1 MANLSLNCEH
11 TVYLTVKSMRGYLK
25 NLNDSIFGCIIH
37 VNELH
42 TLVATTVQKSPFTV
56 YLNSP

>member
-11 TVYLTVKSMRGYLK
+11 TVYLTAKSAKGYLK

-37 VNELH
+37 INELY
-42 TLVATTVQKSPFTV
+42 TLAATTVQKSPFTV
-56 YLNSP
+56 YLNRP